1 MNVTILLVPLSHEDP
16 VDRAVYLSWHSAVF
30 KLLPLACQ
38 RISCSILQLAGSC
51 AIDAALHL
59 FMRLQPERSVEYDL
73 QSIVFLCSITVYVA
87 IFFFFNARRRKR
99 FHRVEEG
106 LQDLLEKVLTEA
118 FTSWV
123 LLDVELHFSRSLADT
138 KPKRVRSSVDKV
150 LDLLTSCIKDDSV
163 AASELREAFQS
174 AEKSASRTARAHT
187 KLKQS
192 GGASPEMDVEVLV
205 LRSLE
210 QRSTAMSKEASKN
223 RCWDAK
229 VDLPCYVVGVLTRPQ
244 PTQSVQGTPSR
255 GSRRSNGAAE
265 RRETNS
271 LAPSE
276 EGGSADASVVSAA
289 ARENHRFLG
298 HDNHSSSVFDIQPVP
313 AEEAASAKSFA
324 ELVDLGRR
332 EHWIVEPQQLCLLQN
347 NVLGSGT
354 FGTVLE
360 GTFYGASVA
369 VKMPN
374 SDKKEHLPL
383 LNELRALRRLRHPN
397 IVLFLAAHVV
407 PTSNDMALVFE
418 LIEGPTLHDWIKA
431 QPHPIE
437 CDAGKINILRDI
449 SLALRYLH
457 QQDKTLV
464 HGDLK
469 GSNVFVES
477 TGPLPRA
484 KLGDFGLARFLYKT
498 EHVMGGSLRWMAPE
512 IATGQ
517 DRSPSCKADVF
528 SLGALMSFALTDIK
542 PFDGVDRNQILS
554 MMRKKKLPQLAW
566 PSKDVEPLSRITRLG
581 DLCYSLEPS
590 SRPDIMKVLDVLEGC
605 RGDLELQTSPSVLT

>member
-1 MNVTILLVPLSHEDP
+1 
-16 VDRAVYLSWHSAVF
+16 
-30 KLLPLACQ
+30 
-38 RISCSILQLAGSC
+38 
-51 AIDAALHL
+51 
-59 FMRLQPERSVEYDL
+59 
-73 QSIVFLCSITVYVA
+73 
-87 IFFFFNARRRKR
+87 
-99 FHRVEEG
+99 VEEG

-123 LLDVELHFSRSLADT
+123 LLDEELHFRRSLADT
-138 KPKRVRSSVDKV
+138 KPKRVRSSVDNV

-174 AEKSASRTARAHT
+174 AERSASRTARAHT
-187 KLKQS
+187 KLKHS
-192 GGASPEMDVEVLV
+192 GARTEIYLEVLV
-205 LRSLE
+205 LRS
-210 QRSTAMSKEASKN
+210 TAISKEASKN
-223 RCWDAK
+223 RRRCWDEK
-229 VDLPCYVVGVLTRPQ
+229 VDLPCYVVGVLTQQ
-244 PTQSVQGTPSR
+244 PTQSVQAAPSH
-255 GSRRSNGAAE
+255 G
-265 RRETNS
+265 RETNS

-289 ARENHRFLG
+289 REKRFLG

-332 EHWIVEPQQLCLLQN
+332 EHWIVEPQQLCLMQN

-437 CDAGKINILRDI
+437 CDAGKINLLRDI

-566 PSKDVEPLSRITRLG
+566 PSKDVEPLTRIKRLG

-590 SRPDIMKVLDVLEGC
+590 TRPDIMKVLDVLEGC
-605 RGDLELQTSPSVLT
+605 RGDLELLTSPSVLT